1 MNPPSVPVAVIM
13 ERVQLRDKW
22 QTVKFEAIGIIPFFE
37 APGPRTLL
45 SDETGEQVVFPGL
58 EITLYRD
65 ECEGYL
71 ANLTGTYPKAFVAW
85 RMQDGIARPW
95 LVTVSYNEAARLM
108 DGGEQVDGV
117 PLPAEIAAWMAPF
130 AEQNYR
136 PPPEKIHRK
145 KW

>member
-1 MNPPSVPVAVIM
+1 M
-13 ERVQLRDKW
+13 ERLKLEDKW
-22 QTVKFEAIGIIPFFE
+22 QSEKWEAVGIIPFSPE
-37 APGPRTLL
+37 SNMRTLL
-45 SDETGEQVVFPGL
+45 RDARREQMLFPGL
-58 EITLYRD
+58 DITLHRD

-71 ANLTGTYPKAFVAW
+71 ANLTGAYPKVFVAW
-85 RMQDGIARPW
+85 RMEEEIAKPW

-130 AEQNYR
+130 VEQNYR
-136 PPPEKIHRK
+136 PPPEKIRRK